1 MSDSSSAVHQ
11 AALKVNSLVRPAAVV
26 PDPVPAGIQQRVL
39 SSSVDAGA
47 LVQLSNPE
55 QASLCFRSHMS
66 LLKLDGACM
75 WLHAIPCEAL
85 GTKVAPHLFVP
96 MLQHR
101 LCMPIFKE
109 MFFCPLCDGAMDI
122 WADHALT
129 GACGV
134 DQTKWHNLI
143 HNVSVRLA
151 NSAGW
156 PPDPEKLGLL
166 QPRPSQG
173 CWDEDSSE
181 VRKGSRGSEAR
192 RPTDIYVLRRDLGGP
207 TTLAG
212 FGQICWSRL
221 RLMS

>member
-11 AALKVNSLVRPAAVV
+11 AALKVNRLVGPAAVV
-26 PDPVPAGIQQRVL
+26 SDPVPAGIQQRVL

-66 LLKLDGACM
+66 LLKLDGAYT

-143 HNVSVRLA
+143 RNVSVR
-151 NSAGW
+151 SIG
-156 PPDPEKLGLL
+156 KLSRMAARSREARVVATSTISGLL
-166 QPRPSQG
+166 G
-173 CWDEDSSE
+173 
-181 VRKGSRGSEAR
+181 
-192 RPTDIYVLRRDLGGP
+192 
-207 TTLAG
+207 
-212 FGQICWSRL
+212 
-221 RLMS
+221 